1 MMVTLQGVLI
11 LRISDFRR
19 FFDWGE
25 FWAKKD
31 DFISL
36 FRGEINRRV
45 ESQTK
50 PQEEYYFVD
59 NDAEFYLMQRLY
71 EWLLNPNKELQRIK
85 LDPTE
90 LKIETNIG
98 DTKRYSLGRLQGEI
112 ENIKKQNQL
121 TSKTIIGYTL
131 LYLLLGANDR
141 KSDVIVEYG
150 EYSTNNKSEVI
161 SSIKEYNRCWDNVV
175 LEPTTNIE
183 YPLRRCVFINVNPD
197 KEITIQLG
205 KESVNIEPKNCVIGI
220 FCGNKCYKL
229 LPSTLTG
236 SNNQITLM
244 LKPSLA
250 KNVIQLEIHKPDKVD
265 IVENVVSIGLD
276 SNEQPVYLYA
286 NGEIYIEKKNFTLQ
300 QQYNGFKKTSEMSKV
315 VALEVI
321 GGYLNIY
328 TEDSIYG

>member
-1 MMVTLQGVLI
+1 M
-11 LRISDFRR
+11 
-19 FFDWGE
+19 
-25 FWAKKD
+25 
-31 DFISL
+31 
-36 FRGEINRRV
+36 
-45 ESQTK
+45 
-50 PQEEYYFVD
+50 
-59 NDAEFYLMQRLY
+59 
-71 EWLLNPNKELQRIK
+71 
-85 LDPTE
+85 
-90 LKIETNIG
+90 
-98 DTKRYSLGRLQGEI
+98 
-112 ENIKKQNQL
+112 
-121 TSKTIIGYTL
+121 
-131 LYLLLGANDR
+131 LLGANDR

-161 SSIKEYNRCWDNVV
+161 SSIKEYNRCWENIVI
-175 LEPTTNIE
+175 EPATNIE

-205 KESVNIEPKNCVIGI
+205 KQSVNIEPRSCAIGI

-300 QQYNGFKKTSEMSKV
+300 QQYNGFKKTSDMSKV
-315 VALEVI
+315 VALEVNS
-321 GGYLNIY
+321 GYLNIY

>member
-1 MMVTLQGVLI
+1 MMITLQGVII
-11 LRISDFRR
+11 LRVTDFRR
-19 FFDWGE
+19 FFDWEE
-25 FWAKKD
+25 FWIKKD
-31 DFISL
+31 SFIAL
-36 FRGEINRRV
+36 WRN
-45 ESQTK
+45 ESYRK
-50 PQEEYYFVD
+50 FFVNNEKEYYLVLRF
-59 NDAEFYLMQRLY
+59 Y
-71 EWLLNPNKELQRIK
+71 EWLLNPNKELQKIK
-85 LDPTE
+85 LESTE
-90 LKIETNIG
+90 LKIENCTG
-98 DTKRYSLGRLQGEI
+98 DTLVYPLGRLQDEI
-112 ENIKKQNQL
+112 EKTKKQNQL
-121 TSKTIIGYTL
+121 TNKTIIGYTL

-141 KSDVIVEYG
+141 KSDIIIEYG
-150 EYSTNNKSEVI
+150 DYSTNNKSEVV
-161 SSIKEYNRCWDNVV
+161 SSIKEYNRCWGNIV
-175 LEPTTNIE
+175 LEPATSIE

-205 KESVNIEPKNCVIGI
+205 KQCVNIEPKSCVIGV

-229 LPSTLTG
+229 LPSILTG

-300 QQYNGFKKTSEMSKV
+300 QQYNGFKKTSDMSKV
-315 VALEVI
+315 VALEVNS
-321 GGYLNIY
+321 GYLNIY